1 MTDLNYFLT
10 NDGDSGRTRVLK
22 VSAQYFLLT
31 FIAYLY
37 VVNCGFIWDDD
48 AHVLMDPSK
57 WSLANLWRIWFTK
70 ETQQYYPL
78 VYTSFWIEGN
88 IWGVS
93 PMASHLV
100 NVGLH
105 ALNAVLV
112 YVALK
117 RLNVKGAWLAGLIFA
132 LHPVHVES
140 VAWIS
145 ERKNVLSGSFYL
157 LAFLSF
163 LKFEESSLKRWYL
176 GSLLLFLCALLS
188 KTVSST
194 LPAVLIVVLWMT
206 GKKIDFKKIA
216 LLAPFFLLGLV
227 FGLITIWWETNMV
240 GASGNTFDIGYIER
254 VLLAGRVVW
263 FYLAKLLFPFGLIFI
278 YPRWQMDAMALWQWF
293 FPIAAFV
300 TALSLFY
307 YSKAIG
313 RQAFASFAFFGITL
327 FPALGF
333 FNVYPFK
340 FSFVADHFQYLASIG
355 PISLFAGVAAW
366 GAETAEKKW
375 KRFSAMKAVLPVLLF
390 ALLGAL
396 TFRQTLIYKDAETV
410 WQDTL
415 NKNPNAW
422 IAHNN
427 IGLGFLSKG
436 EYDTALGY
444 FEKAYEL
451 NPSDA
456 IVNYNLG
463 LALFNVSNVFT
474 SSGDGQR
481 ALECNERAIKHY
493 REALA
498 IKPGYADAHVNLGVA
513 LVKYGE
519 YDDAIDHYRKAL
531 FIKPELGFIN
541 NNIEIALRLKMAQ
554 GEGPEGSN
562 K

>member
-1 MTDLNYFLT
+1 MDLNYFLT

-117 RLNVKGAWLAGLIFA
+117 RLDVKGAWLAGLIFA

-206 GKKIDFKKIA
+206 GKKIDLKKIA
-216 LLAPFFLLGLV
+216 LLAPFFFLGLI

-355 PISLFAGVAAW
+355 PISLFAGLAAW

-390 ALLGAL
+390 SLLGAL

-463 LALFNVSNVFT
+463 LALFNVSNIFT

-481 ALECNERAIKHY
+481 ALEYNERAIKHY

-541 NNIEIALRLKMAQ
+541 KNIEIALRLKMAQ